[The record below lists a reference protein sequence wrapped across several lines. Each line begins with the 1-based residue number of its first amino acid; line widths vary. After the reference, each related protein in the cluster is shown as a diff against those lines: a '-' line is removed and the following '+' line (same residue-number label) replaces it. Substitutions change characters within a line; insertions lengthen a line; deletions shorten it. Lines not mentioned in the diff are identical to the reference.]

1 MTENINITLPADS
14 KFVMPIR
21 LFSSGIGQRVGMDI
35 EDIEDFKQA
44 IAEACMLVMAGLH
57 TTSELL
63 VTYILDEKVMVEVS
77 VDGEFTDDFTE
88 QEQDAHEISKL
99 LLEALCADLNF
110 TKELT
115 KRTFSLVF
123 DVL

>member
-21 LFSSGIGQRVGMDI
+21 LFSSGIAQRAGMDI

-44 IAEACMLVMAGLH
+44 VAEACMLVMAGLH
-57 TTSELL
+57 TTSDLI
-63 VTYILDEKVMVEVS
+63 VTYILDEKITVQVS
-77 VDGEFTDDFTE
+77 VEGEFSDDFTE
-88 QEQDAHEISKL
+88 QELDAHEISNL
-99 LLEALCADLNF
+99 MLEALCADLNY
-110 TKELT
+110 TKEIS
-115 KRTFSLVF
+115 KRSFNLIF